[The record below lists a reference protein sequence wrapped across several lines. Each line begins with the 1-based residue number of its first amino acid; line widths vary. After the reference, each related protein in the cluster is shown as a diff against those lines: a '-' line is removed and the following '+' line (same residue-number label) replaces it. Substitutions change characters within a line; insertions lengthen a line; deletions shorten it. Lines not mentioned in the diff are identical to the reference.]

1 MGKFGKIIL
10 GLIVLVII
18 VLMIIWASLATIVSH
33 KISKQAKV
41 PVSIESLQFTLSS
54 IHMSDFQMDNPSGW
68 VQKTAL
74 KIGKTQIDAP
84 ITTYFKDKVVIEK
97 LQMNDVY
104 IDLEFDK
111 KGSKK
116 GNWTEIMNNLG
127 SKDTSKN
134 KNSEVLIKRL
144 ILTNVNIDLVYK
156 RPDGQVQKL
165 RPISRI
171 ELQNVSSKGGVP
183 ASEITRIV
191 MQQALRNIFSK
202 ENLENMLQDV
212 IDGNDKGGFFKGL
225 FNNAE
230 EHESLL
236 DAPRRN

>member
-1 MGKFGKIIL
+1 MGKLGKIVL
-10 GLIVLVII
+10 SLVVLLLIA
-18 VLMIIWASLATIVSH
+18 LMIIWASLATIVSH
-33 KISKQAKV
+33 KISDQAKV

-54 IHMSDFQMDNPSGW
+54 IHMSNFNMGNPPGW

-74 KIGKTQIDAP
+74 TIGDTKIDAP
-84 ITTYFKDKVVIEK
+84 LSHYFRKKLVIDT
-97 LQMNDVY
+97 LHMDDVY
-104 IDLEFDK
+104 IDLEFEK

-127 SKDTSKN
+127 DKSGSKN
-134 KNSEVLIKRL
+134 KDSEILIKRL
-144 ILTNVNIDLVYK
+144 ILTNVNVDLVYK
-156 RPDGQVQKL
+156 SPDGQVQKL

-171 ELQNVSSKGGVP
+171 ELKNVSSKGGIP
-183 ASEITRIV
+183 SSEITRIV

-225 FNNAE
+225 FNHAGEDEALFNA
-230 EHESLL
+230 
-236 DAPRRN
+236 AR